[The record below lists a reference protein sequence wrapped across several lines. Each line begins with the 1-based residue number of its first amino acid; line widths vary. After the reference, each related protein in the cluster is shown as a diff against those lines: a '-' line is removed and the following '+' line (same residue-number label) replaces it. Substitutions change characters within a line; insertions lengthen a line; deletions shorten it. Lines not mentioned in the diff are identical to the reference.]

1 MKFKGLPCDCH
12 ELVMIFWVS
21 LHRNCMSLNE
31 GPIASYT
38 KKLTSFLWRHILY
51 YYIKSDILANTLNIL
66 TEKCQNMEANISMN
80 FRDTESKV
88 FSDNGRI
95 LPFKYMNLGIADQ
108 EGHGKQK
115 WLKKWSEKQKSFKN
129 QLQPETEIE
138 VLPFTNS

>member
-1 MKFKGLPCDCH
+1 M
-12 ELVMIFWVS
+12 
-21 LHRNCMSLNE
+21 
-31 GPIASYT
+31 
-38 KKLTSFLWRHILY
+38 Y

-108 EGHGKQK
+108 KGQGKQK
-115 WLKKWSEKQKSFKN
+115 
-129 QLQPETEIE
+129 
-138 VLPFTNS
+138 

>member
-1 MKFKGLPCDCH
+1 
-12 ELVMIFWVS
+12 MIFWVS
-21 LHRNCMSLNE
+21 LYMLLNE
-31 GPIASYT
+31 QLIAPST
-38 KKLTSFLWRHILY
+38 KMLTSFLWGHILY

-108 EGHGKQK
+108 KGQGKQK
-115 WLKKWSEKQKSFKN
+115 WGKMIGKTGIIHKSTAAVNRNWS
-129 QLQPETEIE
+129 TAIH
-138 VLPFTNS
+138 